1 MATEWESL
9 VRGAYAELRQIAAF
23 LMRSERP
30 NHTLGATALV
40 NETFLRLSRASAPG
54 TTESCALI
62 AFAARTMRQVLV
74 DHARKRNTKK
84 RGAELVSEP
93 FADPFGRALL
103 TPEVIFDLNCALE
116 RLAALD
122 PRAVSIIELKF
133 FAGCTNKETAKV
145 LGVSDATVE
154 SDWLHARLWLYRE
167 LEKTPVILS
176 GIAQSA

>member
-1 MATEWESL
+1 MVTEWESL
-9 VRGAYAELRQIAAF
+9 VGGAYSELREIAAY
-23 LMRSERP
+23 LMRNERP
-30 NHTLGATALV
+30 NHTLEASALV

-74 DHARKRNTKK
+74 DHARKRKTKK
-84 RGAELVSEP
+84 RGADLDPGP
-93 FADPFGRALL
+93 FADLVGRALL
-103 TPEVIFDLNCALE
+103 TPEVMFDLNCALE

-154 SDWLHARLWLYRE
+154 SDWLHARMWLYRE
-167 LEKTPVILS
+167 LEKTPAIVN
-176 GIAQSA
+176 GIDQ